1 MRGDERTSPGH
12 AEGRPEGKVLSSHR
26 THAIAANHR
35 CRNMDKPT
43 AYTIVNAAR
52 ALIKGVNENASES
65 TVAQYKAAYTRMERE
80 GLTPEKM
87 AGTARSYYFYR
98 AALVHHVATEIRQTL
113 THTDRAAK
121 QGLSEAWEQGVKRLE
136 QLVHTLDHYRPDPD
150 GKHLDQRIIS
160 RWAVEAE
167 KRQRLGERIHS
178 HSKRS
183 RLRGLPMDWRDQ
195 MFEGAKNSKYQNAIA
210 VLAATGARP
219 AEFEKG
225 ILIGIANADTLRFT
239 IAGVKLHN
247 GKYGQET
254 RTLEISANTLATK
267 HLLNLAQ
274 AQGQLRIEAK
284 AGSLSDFV
292 RHLGQR
298 TFPQLRKATSA
309 YVFRHQF
316 AADLKGDG
324 LDGVDVAIALG
335 HCVNETQGFYGTAR
349 NARSSGGLQ
358 KVTGTRAVRE
368 KTAEKMHQLSLNR
381 SYEKSLSG

>member
-1 MRGDERTSPGH
+1 
-12 AEGRPEGKVLSSHR
+12 
-26 THAIAANHR
+26 
-35 CRNMDKPT
+35 MDKSA
-43 AYTIVNAAR
+43 AYAIVKAAR
-52 ALIKGVNENASES
+52 ALIQGVNASASES
-65 TVAQYKAAYTRMERE
+65 TLAQYKAGYARMEQQ
-80 GLTPEKM
+80 GLTPEKI

-98 AALVHHVATEIRQTL
+98 AALVHNVATEIRQAL
-113 THTDRAAK
+113 TDTDRAAK

-136 QLVHTLDHYRPDPD
+136 HLAHRLDHYRPDPD

-167 KRQRLGERIHS
+167 KRQRAGERIES

-183 RLRGLPMDWRDQ
+183 RLRGLPVDWRDQ
-195 MFEGAKNSKYQNAIA
+195 MFEGAKNSKYQTAIA

-225 ILIGIANADTLRFT
+225 ILVGIANADTLRFT

-254 RTLEISANTLATK
+254 RTLEISANTLTTK
-267 HLLNLAQ
+267 HLLNLVQ

-292 RHLGQR
+292 RHLSQR
-298 TFPQLRKATSA
+298 TFPHLKKTTSA
-309 YVFRHQF
+309 YAFRHQF

-324 LDGVDVAIALG
+324 LDSVDVATALG
-335 HCVNETQGFYGTAR
+335 HCVDETQGFYGTAR

-368 KTAEKMHQLSLNR
+368 KTAEKMHQLSISK
-381 SYEKSLSG
+381 SYENTLSR